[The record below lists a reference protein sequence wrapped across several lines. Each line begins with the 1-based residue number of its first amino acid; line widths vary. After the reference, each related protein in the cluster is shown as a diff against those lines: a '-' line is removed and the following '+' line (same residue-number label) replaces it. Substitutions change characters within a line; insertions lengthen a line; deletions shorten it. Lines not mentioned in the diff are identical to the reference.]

1 VLEFFTGLDINIRE
15 VYGQSEDNGPTS
27 VNLPGA
33 TKYGTVGKPLPGVDV
48 RLGEDGEILVRG
60 PNVFK
65 GYYKD
70 QAATD
75 ACLIDGWL
83 HSGDLGAFDGD
94 GFLLITG
101 RKKEIIITAGGKN
114 IAPKNIEAALKNHP
128 LIEEAVVIGD
138 RRHFISALLTL
149 DAAAAAKWLADQG
162 KTAAGPLQDDPDVLA
177 EVSRGVDKAN
187 QEFARVEQ
195 VRKFRVLPR
204 SLALEHGELTPTLK
218 VKRRV
223 VDRNWAELIESMYTG
238 DEAR

>member
-1 VLEFFTGLDINIRE
+1 VLDKLRTALGLGRAKVCSSGAAPIGAEVLEFFTGLDLNIRE

-33 TKYGTVGKPLPGVDV
+33 TKYGTVGKPLPGVEV

-70 QAATD
+70 QPATD

-83 HSGDLGAFDGD
+83 HSGDLGTFDSD

-114 IAPKNIEAALKNHP
+114 IAPKNIEAALKNTRWS
-128 LIEEAVVIGD
+128 
-138 RRHFISALLTL
+138 RRPSSSA
-149 DAAAAAKWLADQG
+149 
-162 KTAAGPLQDDPDVLA
+162 TAAPSSAPSSPSTSPPPPSGSPT
-177 EVSRGVDKAN
+177 R
-187 QEFARVEQ
+187 ARPAPAPCT
-195 VRKFRVLPR
+195 R
-204 SLALEHGELTPTLK
+204 TPTCSPSSAAST
-218 VKRRV
+218 RPTRSSPASS
-223 VDRNWAELIESMYTG
+223 RSASSGSSRAASPSST
-238 DEAR
+238 AS